1 MSTIE
6 IQFAT
11 TEILQM
17 LNTAIAA
24 LGNVE
29 PAMKDIGEY
38 MLRRTD
44 NHFELEQDPDGKRWA
59 DLHPQTWARKKTK
72 KILSEQGTRGGLRGS
87 INYRTT
93 GSSVTIGTIKPYAA
107 ILQLGGQ
114 TRAHL
119 IRPKTKKALAWPGCG
134 HPVKEVKHPGSKFL
148 PRPFLGIG
156 GQDEQEIILII
167 SNFMTVFG
175 K

>member
-29 PAMKDIGEY
+29 PAMQDIGRY
-38 MLRRTD
+38 MLRQTAMR
-44 NHFELEQDPDGKRWA
+44 FEREQDPDGKRWA
-59 DLHPQTWARKKTK
+59 NLHPQRWAQKDNK
-72 KILSEQGTRGGLRGS
+72 KILTENGELRGS

-134 HPVKEVKHPGSKFL
+134 HPVKEVKHPGSKFP
-148 PRPFLGIG
+148 PRPFLGVG
-156 GQDEQEIILII
+156 GQDEQEIMLII